1 MIPSYYINIVQCY
14 NAISSLLSK
23 LTTPNPFQPIFK
35 GGSMRN
41 AFRAL
46 VVSSLLLPA
55 MAFACFDT
63 YLFLQKSSMVYPE
76 GQMVA
81 EMSGEYVIPQMK
93 NSIED
98 IFSGGM
104 NLYYGFSKRFSM
116 QVGVSSSE
124 KARSDFGIDGYGIRG
139 VFGVIQGYRDV
150 YNLDIILE
158 HAAPFD
164 FGETAFEL
172 SAPGIFHYND
182 LSFVVHPV
190 TSFGNNVSFNIRGHG
205 GAFYRFG
212 TGSIVGI
219 GSEYSSAQSGSQFG
233 RRLVKGEGATSLF
246 FGSQVGMAYLQNEFI
261 KGWGAEG
268 NDFGFAATVK
278 FLLPSFSK

>member
-1 MIPSYYINIVQCY
+1 MKRLFSGLVLG
-14 NAISSLLSK
+14 SL
-23 LTTPNPFQPIFK
+23 F
-35 GGSMRN
+35 
-41 AFRAL
+41 
-46 VVSSLLLPA
+46 LPA
-55 MAFACFDT
+55 IASACFDT

-81 EMSGEYVIPQMK
+81 EISGEYVIPQMR

-98 IFSGGM
+98 IFSGGT

-124 KARSDFGIDGYGIRG
+124 KTRSDFGIDGYGIRG
-139 VFGVIQGYRDV
+139 VFGVFQGHRDV
-150 YNLDIILE
+150 YNLDVILE

-164 FGETAFEL
+164 FGETSFEL
-172 SAPGIFHYND
+172 SAPNIFHINNY
-182 LSFVVHPV
+182 SIVIHPV
-190 TSFGNNVSFNIRGHG
+190 TSFGNNVSFNVRGHG
-205 GAFYRFG
+205 GVFYHFG
-212 TGSIVGI
+212 SSSIIGI

-246 FGSQVGMAYLQNEFI
+246 FGSQMGSAFLQNEFI

-278 FLLPSFSK
+278 FLLPSFSR